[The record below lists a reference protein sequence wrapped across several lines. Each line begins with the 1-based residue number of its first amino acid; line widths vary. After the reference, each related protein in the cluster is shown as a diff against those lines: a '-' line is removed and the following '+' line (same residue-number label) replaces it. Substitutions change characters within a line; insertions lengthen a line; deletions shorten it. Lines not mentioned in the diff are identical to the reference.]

1 MKNISKQTMIEKF
14 AKFSLNKIELNQIRG
29 GEIPPED
36 DLPLPKPVKPVPPTK
51 SKYGNDDD
59 DRQF

>member
-29 GEIPPED
+29 GEIPPEGGST
-36 DLPLPKPVKPVPPTK
+36 LPKPQKPEPPTTK
-51 SKYGNDDD
+51 SQYGDDN
-59 DRQF
+59 RQF

>member
-1 MKNISKQTMIEKF
+1 MIEKF
-14 AKFSLNKIELNQIRG
+14 AKFSLNKIELNQIKG

-36 DLPLPKPVKPVPPTK
+36 NLPKPVKPVPPTK
-51 SKYGNDDD
+51 SQISDN

>member
-29 GEIPPED
+29 GEIPPEGD
-36 DLPLPKPVKPVPPTK
+36 LPKPVKPVPPTTK
-51 SKYGNDDD
+51 SQYGDNDK
-59 DRQF
+59 QF

>member
-1 MKNISKQTMIEKF
+1 MIEKF

-36 DLPLPKPVKPVPPTK
+36 NLPKPQKPVPPTTK
-51 SKYGNDDD
+51 SQYGDDN
-59 DRQF
+59 RQF